1 MKSEKNH
8 LWELDGGRKGPLNR
22 GNLEDGE
29 DVLGEK
35 ALELGPKRFLKREE
49 EAGGG
54 ELRFSLLALG
64 PSIE

>member
-1 MKSEKNH
+1 M
-8 LWELDGGRKGPLNR
+8 
-22 GNLEDGE
+22 
-29 DVLGEK
+29 LGAK

-64 PSIE
+64 PSLE